1 MPLTPADIHNVSFTK
16 PAVGRGAYVEEEV
29 DAFLDEAERE
39 LARLL
44 AENGALRTMAVQ
56 PGDPAG
62 DYDEIRALTGL
73 LQRMEQERDMAE
85 QHARELRAELDRAHQ
100 GGPRAL
106 PAGGGELRVLAMA
119 QRTAD
124 EHLRDARRE
133 SEDLIAD
140 ARDRADQLADEV
152 RAKADEIE
160 TEAVRRHAD
169 ALDGLAA
176 RRASALDEIQQ
187 LTSLA
192 AYYRE
197 ALRRHVEG
205 QLADVDNAPM
215 LGPS

>member
-44 AENGALRTMAVQ
+44 AENGALKNMA
-56 PGDPAG
+56 GAAAG
-62 DYDEIRALTGL
+62 DYDEFRMLAGR
-73 LQRMEQERDMAE
+73 LQRMEEDRDLAE
-85 QHARELRAELDRAHQ
+85 QQARELRAELDRALAA
-100 GGPRAL
+100 GPGR
-106 PAGGGELRVLAMA
+106 PAPGGESHLRVLAMA

-133 SEDLIAD
+133 SDDLIAD
-140 ARDRADQLADEV
+140 ARDRADQLVDEV
-152 RAKADEIE
+152 RAKADAIE

-169 ALDGLAA
+169 ALDGLTA
-176 RRASALDEIQQ
+176 RRAAALDEIHQ

-192 AYYRE
+192 SYYRE
-197 ALRRHVEG
+197 ALRRHVDG

-215 LGPS
+215 LGPA